1 MRVRAVT
8 GGLVC
13 SLLALAVVGA
23 ESAAEGGGDAR
34 QARRGVPVQFS
45 AQSVGREPAATP
57 PAPAG
62 SAPRPRWAE
71 SETQG
76 QAGAVSP
83 PVVQVTDLGDVAG
96 VIIPGLTALRFI
108 TETGPIAYRSP
119 AFSGAQEV
127 HAMYLLEQWSGSGW
141 VIVVRSDVLV
151 GVIGAAQ
158 NGVIFGRADLRPTVA
173 RGYWRVTWLFGWYS
187 STALVASALV
197 TPDSTG
203 DHVCVTTA
211 RRCETG
217 PGWVETGGYLDNT

>member
-1 MRVRAVT
+1 MV
-8 GGLVC
+8 
-13 SLLALAVVGA
+13 
-23 ESAAEGGGDAR
+23 
-34 QARRGVPVQFS
+34 
-45 AQSVGREPAATP
+45 
-57 PAPAG
+57 
-62 SAPRPRWAE
+62 

-76 QAGAVSP
+76 QVGAVAV

-158 NGVIFGRADLRPTVA
+158 SGVAFVRADLRPTVA
-173 RGYWRVTWLFGWYS
+173 RGYWRLRWVFGWYS
-187 STALVASALV
+187 SAGLVASALV

-203 DHVCVTTA
+203 DHVCLTTA
-211 RRCETG
+211 RRCEVG
-217 PGWVETGGYLDNT
+217 PGWVATGGYLDNT